1 MTTTTRLVPFPL
13 GSTSDVETFERH
25 LHTYVK
31 ARTGFDSLSH
41 FSLARV
47 HEALLKESSGSRVFA
62 AMVDLRISLALLEQH
77 TIALGRLLNR
87 SIPDEEN
94 KALNES
100 EASFLARMEIHDHAN
115 AFVLRFRSIWD
126 KVMGV
131 LVLRFEPSRYE
142 SFINAKSKRA
152 AFRKILPAHPVIP
165 ADFVSAAEAIIR
177 AFDDRL
183 RTPESHGTG
192 TLRKT
197 SFTWSEIE
205 ASPPIALLGYWN
217 FLNDVMH
224 TLGKLFDPGLSDE
237 VRETP
242 AVRTSPT
249 A

>member
-1 MTTTTRLVPFPL
+1 MTTTTRLIPFPL
-13 GSTSDVETFERH
+13 RSTSDVETFERH

-87 SIPDEEN
+87 SIPDEEDI
-94 KALNES
+94 ALNES

-131 LVLRFEPSRYE
+131 LVLSLSQVATKASSMRKARGRPFARY
-142 SFINAKSKRA
+142 SQLTRSYPRS
-152 AFRKILPAHPVIP
+152 L
-165 ADFVSAAEAIIR
+165 SAP
-177 AFDDRL
+177 L
-183 RTPESHGTG
+183 
-192 TLRKT
+192 KQ
-197 SFTWSEIE
+197 
-205 ASPPIALLGYWN
+205 
-217 FLNDVMH
+217 
-224 TLGKLFDPGLSDE
+224 
-237 VRETP
+237 
-242 AVRTSPT
+242 
-249 A
+249 